1 MFDCRTC
8 CTNTGTH
15 AAFEARPT
23 RGKLRGG
30 GVWSAAETF
39 LSQGFCQSVK
49 YSTSVP
55 QYLKLLWLLWLQC
68 TRPARELHRR
78 LGLHQPR
85 CSLIELELMV
95 LMDDRED
102 AAESGKM
109 PQLRT
114 PCGIRCK
121 QCLSIYLSTYPSIHL
136 SIYLSIYLMYACN
149 AMQCNAMQCNAM
161 QCNAMEW
168 NGMEWNVCM
177 YVPTYL
183 PTYLSVCLSVCIYN

>member
-55 QYLKLLWLLWLQC
+55 QC
-68 TRPARELHRR
+68 TRPARELHRG

-95 LMDDRED
+95 LMDDSLGRCRSSAHRVEFD
-102 AAESGKM
+102 AHSVY
-109 PQLRT
+109 
-114 PCGIRCK
+114 
-121 QCLSIYLSTYPSIHL
+121 LSIYLPIYLSTYPSIH
-136 SIYLSIYLMYACN
+136 LSIYLMYACN
-149 AMQCNAMQCNAM
+149 AMQCNAM
-161 QCNAMEW
+161 EW
-168 NGMEWNVCM
+168 NGMECM
-177 YVPTYL
+177 YVCTYL
-183 PTYLSVCLSVCIYN
+183 PTCLSVCIYN

>member
-68 TRPARELHRR
+68 TRPARELHWR

-121 QCLSIYLSTYPSIHL
+121 QCLSIYLPIHP
-136 SIYLSIYLMYACN
+136 SIYLSNVC
-149 AMQCNAMQCNAM
+149 MQCNAM

-168 NGMEWNVCM
+168 NGMECM
-177 YVPTYL
+177 YVCTYL
-183 PTYLSVCLSVCIYN
+183 PTCLSVCIYN